1 MVSRKCAEDA
11 TTVTVAAVF
20 VITVPAIVVSAIV
33 AIATIAVIAIA
44 AIVVIADGAV
54 EASTLAC
61 RMWAIAATTTTAIAA
76 GCAARRSVLEAAIG
90 GAGITVAVPITKVN
104 GAAAC

>member
-1 MVSRKCAEDA
+1 MVSRKCAEVA

-20 VITVPAIVVSAIV
+20 VITVPAIAVSAIV

-54 EASTLAC
+54 EASTLAY
-61 RMWAIAATTTTAIAA
+61 RMWAIAATTTAIAA